1 MSSSLLYSDIYGEV
15 YKSEKDR
22 NLYLIRK
29 IKSKNLKSK
38 NNIET
43 LDIMKR
49 LSLNIN
55 KNLSEYIDFYFNDD
69 EDFEILMEYDEDSEF
84 ELKVKYNIENH
95 RSFEEEYIW
104 SLVIQLLNLLKFIQQ
119 NENIKIDINPS
130 KILLMNNGSL
140 KVFDYGIDLIA
151 NIGLSSSI
159 SPNNDFTTPPEL
171 VKEENKIIDENA
183 CNIWRAGCIIYQL
196 CTLQHVFEFE
206 SMFDMQIKLSQFK
219 GNYKLNIDNK
229 YSKDFEILLSKMLI
243 AEPEKRATIDE
254 LLNMDII
261 KRRNN
266 NLIEE
271 EKIEKKLLK
280 ASIFTFKQSILKN
293 SLKDSI
299 RQIKNQNEMMEYD
312 NYELLKFSLLKNKDL
327 DNKDENINYLK
338 QTGFFGKGEENENI
352 QKDDFKNNLLSEI
365 KKDKE
370 NSGLI
375 NKNNY
380 NYNNPYRIMNNN
392 FIIEELKYNSDKKKI
407 MNNKNFKDN
416 KKETLKLKPIIEKS
430 SDKTPIIENKN
441 KRYFLNI
448 DKNNNYINNNNRSK
462 SKNKEK
468 NNRNILPNIDT
479 HLKPSN
485 NISKEFKKKNNN
497 NNNNINSLVKK
508 TEKILNMLNTN
519 KIKKN
524 NETNKQKKQIHKP
537 NISSMT
543 NEQIDVILNKI
554 LHKQN
559 VKLVNKIQRN
569 GNNFNNLNNKNI
581 NNLNR
586 PQEKKIKLKMIPQ
599 NKNIN
604 KINII
609 NKGNIKGNAP
619 YGDTEKY
626 IKELK
631 NRLTIKK

>member
-1 MSSSLLYSDIYGEV
+1 
-15 YKSEKDR
+15 
-22 NLYLIRK
+22 
-29 IKSKNLKSK
+29 
-38 NNIET
+38 
-43 LDIMKR
+43 
-49 LSLNIN
+49 
-55 KNLSEYIDFYFNDD
+55 
-69 EDFEILMEYDEDSEF
+69 
-84 ELKVKYNIENH
+84 
-95 RSFEEEYIW
+95 
-104 SLVIQLLNLLKFIQQ
+104 
-119 NENIKIDINPS
+119 
-130 KILLMNNGSL
+130 
-140 KVFDYGIDLIA
+140 
-151 NIGLSSSI
+151 
-159 SPNNDFTTPPEL
+159 
-171 VKEENKIIDENA
+171 
-183 CNIWRAGCIIYQL
+183 
-196 CTLQHVFEFE
+196 
-206 SMFDMQIKLSQFK
+206 
-219 GNYKLNIDNK
+219 
-229 YSKDFEILLSKMLI
+229 
-243 AEPEKRATIDE
+243 
-254 LLNMDII
+254 
-261 KRRNN
+261 
-266 NLIEE
+266 
-271 EKIEKKLLK
+271 
-280 ASIFTFKQSILKN
+280 
-293 SLKDSI
+293 
-299 RQIKNQNEMMEYD
+299 MMEYD

-407 MNNKNFKDN
+407 MNDKNIKDN

-619 YGDTEKY
+619 FGDTEKY